1 MLTAVRNSLN
11 RRRVNPRG
19 EQAETRAAD
28 FLRSRGLIVV
38 AKNYRCRFGEID
50 LIAREGKTL
59 VFVEVRHR
67 AGAAYGG
74 AAASI
79 TPAKRGRL
87 LKTAR
92 HYLAT
97 VHPVPPC
104 RFDAVLLTGESTHI
118 EWIRNAIEE

>member
-1 MLTAVRNSLN
+1 MLTVARNSLN

-38 AKNYRCRFGEID
+38 QKNYRCRFGEID
-50 LIAREGKTL
+50 LIAREGNTV

-67 AGAAYGG
+67 ADSSYGG

-104 RFDAVLLTGESTHI
+104 RFDAVLLTGEPAQV